1 MGPCCAERHSRA
13 VLIGTGSGCA
23 RRYPYP
29 RSPVRDHCLFV
40 VICEDRRDM
49 NLSILP
55 PSDLLRQVEGIES
68 GLQKQR
74 RLGAVG
80 WLGVVVA
87 VVQASAV
94 VVQSKYWDNL
104 VSFNWHDLLSG
115 AGGKPGLL
123 AQWPFLLALV
133 ILLGS
138 AFLIAWK
145 RFWLQESR
153 EPFRYTFAV
162 DDFAEISGKETSLVW
177 LKHHLSERLNQR
189 IGRLSILE
197 DDAAPASRAGGDQ
210 TERKRG
216 APAPRYESHVHI
228 SGHYGTRVEGDRW
241 VMEVVPRVRVG
252 PKGSPET
259 MAHPETYPLNEA
271 CEDGE
276 ATTPNRLTPEQ
287 YEQLLERVYSGV
299 ATEIYRQITKDVQ
312 HKIDL
317 LPTNY
322 LRATAYLHEAQDYAT
337 SNTLVAF
344 DEAERLFDAAI
355 RLYDP
360 SRRPWPSS
368 FVRWPWHLLRQAAAF
383 ARGYARWLGA
393 FAWRRAAKTDMMVAR
408 AAAGY
413 ANVLLDRRSLAGMSG
428 NRLNPIFESRPV
440 AERAVRQLDRL
451 PRDVA
456 AVPESLFDAHVTLA
470 LSWVFI
476 GSLRKARA
484 ELEEARR
491 LLPTR
496 ATLDARF
503 AYADGMIETRPRSRL
518 LRFQRAVE
526 LDPKSEA
533 AQFALAFEAE
543 KLWRTRPVLE
553 ADVAK
558 TVVDEY
564 QRVLTLNPGNV
575 ATWGNLGYMEWLL
588 ADGDGR
594 KEKRLAQAR
603 EYFERGRDY
612 KAIKRETY
620 VAEIDY
626 GLARVAAESGEFS
639 QAYTYLT
646 SALTSYM
653 AQSTAQR
660 YTDYWSSLSEYYFL
674 RIDLPILQ
682 RFERYVREAKR
693 FYDDP
698 EHARDVPRR
707 VRDSVFAF
715 VKNDY
720 GEACYNYF
728 KRSYDQRY
736 LDRARQAYTE
746 SASLDRS
753 YAIPRYNLFLL
764 NVQENRREA
773 ERDAEKLYEIEQDW
787 FEAKLAF
794 MWKLARHAGG
804 GQRKADERQRER
816 LSSLRKSVNAV
827 MAASEEERDPIVFE
841 SSQTEEL
848 PDQLAPYEKP
858 KEARSKS
865 TEAAKLRHEADELAG
880 GRKDLLDRADRNK
893 QLAQDVLRELVPHK
907 WLWQGRLGRRLTPEK
922 VLMSRTLAWRRWRL
936 RREGRW
942 EREFDNVHVKALYEW
957 GWALLS
963 PGSRRPASDR
973 IFAHIEEH
981 FWQDNFLILRHF
993 REQVEQRLQDVVVD
1007 RRVPLRAL
1015 RPSRA
1020 RLVGPSG
1027 ERFGLAGLLSPY
1039 LARLRRLGNA
1049 ELRYQRMIDRYNR
1062 TMACTL
1068 SSWLDDDPTGFW
1080 ALAGLDDGL
1089 TTVRGGK
1096 AGELKVRYSTLDW
1109 QDRQRSLLRV
1119 LDDRQP
1125 HSSPALYHWVGDH
1138 LKAFQQENHDRRE
1151 LGGLLQD
1158 AAQAIRHDQEKAAE
1172 IRRRLQSRDCW
1183 NGVDGSALAAC
1194 KRALRA
1200 RDRDALFRIAKQL
1213 HPDDGD
1219 PASRDGHLREQEAKA
1234 YEAVLPS
1241 DDPKLLWKVVG
1252 PLRQLGRR
1260 EQSQRALKA
1269 YGTAIGDSPDVRALW
1284 DLAKGYKELEDWEAA
1299 REAFQR
1305 ALQADGRGGAEQH
1318 RPVRHADL
1326 YHWEIARARWAE
1338 GSYLEALDELELLTG
1353 DAPEWRPDQD
1363 RGRLPVWTSF
1373 VVELVRQKAIPD
1385 QEAYRALRTWLERRQ
1400 RASTGPDA
1408 ESARGDAG
1416 RALLRLARARRDGTG
1431 APAWAVRDRYWK
1443 ERETLPVVA
1452 PIMLHGDSALF
1463 PGPGSPP
1470 MKRIADACSR
1480 LTSEI
1485 VQEMGIRIPNVL
1497 IRASD
1502 ARQFKERRFVV
1513 KLYEIPLVSGIA
1525 WRGQTEQRIVPE
1537 QIGPVVRQYLDTYI
1551 GFAEVDELLVWLRT
1565 VAPST
1570 KVQTIATK
1578 VALSGA
1584 RRLRLVQI
1592 IQRLARE
1599 SVPVSEPEA
1608 ILEAFDQA
1616 AFQVEVDEAVDG
1628 MRKALGDRLPRT
1640 SPGIPLGPG
1649 WEAVVRGWVQRVD
1662 GKRFVAVP
1670 VGDQDL
1676 RRRLREQIDARTTAD
1691 PGAVIVVPD
1700 DLRRFV
1706 RRLTAPWLPSV
1717 AVLAQSERDR
1727 SSVELPPLEGAP
1739 QLQGVR
1745 Q

>member
-1 MGPCCAERHSRA
+1 
-13 VLIGTGSGCA
+13 
-23 RRYPYP
+23 
-29 RSPVRDHCLFV
+29 
-40 VICEDRRDM
+40 M

-55 PSDLLRQVEGIES
+55 PSDLLRQVEGIER

-80 WLGVVVA
+80 WLGVA

-104 VSFNWHDLLSG
+104 VSFNWHDLLFG
-115 AGGKPGLL
+115 AGGQSGLL

-138 AFLIAWK
+138 TFLIAWK

-162 DDFAEISGKETSLVW
+162 DDFAAISKEEDPSLVW

-197 DDAAPASRAGGDQ
+197 DEAAPASAAGGDQ

-216 APAPRYESHVHI
+216 APASRYESHVHI
-228 SGHYGTRVEGDRW
+228 SGHYGTRVERGLW

-259 MAHPETYPLNEA
+259 MAHPETYPLNA
-271 CEDGE
+271 
-276 ATTPNRLTPEQ
+276 AFKNRQLTTPTPLTPEQ
-287 YEQLLERVYSGV
+287 YEQLLERVYSSV
-299 ATEIYRQITKDVQ
+299 ATEIYRQITKDVL

-322 LRATAYLHEAQDYAT
+322 LRATAYLHEAQDYAR

-344 DEAERLFDAAI
+344 DEAERLFEAAI

-368 FVRWPWHLLRQAAAF
+368 FVRWPWHLLRQLAAF
-383 ARGYARWLGA
+383 ELGYARWLSA
-393 FAWRRAAKTDMMVAR
+393 FAWRRAANTDMMVAR
-408 AAAGY
+408 AETGY

-440 AERAVRQLDRL
+440 AERAVRQLARL

-456 AVPESLFDAHVTLA
+456 GVPECLFDAHVTLA

-476 GSLRKARA
+476 GSLRKSRA
-484 ELEEARR
+484 ELEKARR

-496 ATLDARF
+496 ATVDARF
-503 AYADGMIETRPRSRL
+503 AYAAGMIETRPRSRL
-518 LRFQRAVE
+518 LRFQRAAE

-533 AQFALAFEAE
+533 AQFALALEAE
-543 KLWRTRPVLE
+543 KLWRTKPALE

-558 TVVDEY
+558 TIVDEY

-588 ADGDGR
+588 ADGDG
-594 KEKRLAQAR
+594 KERERLAKAR
-603 EYFERGRDY
+603 EHFERGRDY

-626 GLARVAAESGEFS
+626 GLARVAAETGKFS

-653 AQSTAQR
+653 AQSTAQS
-660 YTDYWSSLSEYYFL
+660 YTDSWSSLSEYYFL

-682 RFERYVREAKR
+682 RFERYAQAAQR
-693 FYDDP
+693 FHDDP
-698 EHARDVPRR
+698 KHAPEVPRR
-707 VRDSVFAF
+707 VRDSVLAF

-736 LDRARQAYTE
+736 LEQAREAYTE
-746 SASLDRS
+746 SAKLDRS

-764 NVQENRREA
+764 NVQEDPLEA

-787 FEAKLAF
+787 FEAKLAL

-816 LSSLRKSVNAV
+816 LSSLRESVNAN
-827 MAASEEERDPIVFE
+827 MAASEEKREAIVFE
-841 SSQTEEL
+841 SSQTEAL
-848 PDQLAPYEKP
+848 PDQLAPYKKP

-865 TEAAKLRHEADELAG
+865 TEAAKLRHDANQLASQ
-880 GRKDLLDRADRNK
+880 RTNLLHGAEQEK
-893 QLAQDVLRELVPHK
+893 KLAQDVLRELVPHK
-907 WLWQGRLGRRLTPEK
+907 WLWQGRLGRHLTPEK
-922 VLMSRTLAWRRWRL
+922 VLMSRTMAWHRWRL

-981 FWQDNFLILRHF
+981 FWQDNFFILRHF
-993 REQVEQRLQDVVVD
+993 REQVEQRLKDVVVD

-1015 RPSRA
+1015 RTSRA
-1020 RLVGPSG
+1020 QLVGPSG

-1049 ELRYQRMIDRYNR
+1049 ELRYQRRIDRYNR
-1062 TMACTL
+1062 TLACTL
-1068 SSWLDDDPTGFW
+1068 LSWLDDDPTGFW
-1080 ALAGLDDGL
+1080 ALARLDDGL

-1096 AGELKVRYSTLDW
+1096 AGELKVHYSTLDW

-1119 LDDRQP
+1119 LDESRP
-1125 HSSPALYHWVGDH
+1125 RSSPALYRWVGDH

-1158 AAQAIRHDQEKAAE
+1158 AAQAIGHDQAKAAE
-1172 IRRRLQSRDCW
+1172 IRLRLESRDRW
-1183 NGVDGSALAAC
+1183 NGLDGSALAAC

-1213 HPDDGD
+1213 HSDEGD
-1219 PASRDGHLREQEAKA
+1219 PASRDGHLREQEARA

-1241 DDPKLLWKVVG
+1241 DDPKLLWKVVE
-1252 PLRQLGRR
+1252 PLLRLGRR
-1260 EQSQRALKA
+1260 EQSRQALKA
-1269 YGTAIGDSPDVRALW
+1269 YGIAIGDSPDASTLW
-1284 DLAKGYKELEDWEAA
+1284 DLAQVYKELDDWEAA

-1305 ALQADGRGGAEQH
+1305 ALQADDRGDAEQ
-1318 RPVRHADL
+1318 RGPVRHADL

-1338 GSYLEALDELELLTG
+1338 GSYPEALDELELVTG
-1353 DAPEWRPDQD
+1353 DAPEWRRPGQD
-1363 RGRLPVWTSF
+1363 PGRLTVWTWF
-1373 VVELVRQKAIPD
+1373 VDELVEQKAIPD

-1408 ESARGDAG
+1408 ESARRDAG
-1416 RALLRLARARRDGTG
+1416 RALLRLARARRDEKG
-1431 APAWAVRDRYWK
+1431 APGWAVRDRYG
-1443 ERETLPVVA
+1443 EVRETLPVVA

-1463 PGPGSPP
+1463 PGPRSSP
-1470 MKRIADACSR
+1470 MKRLAAACSN
-1480 LTSEI
+1480 LADGIE
-1485 VQEMGIRIPNVL
+1485 QEMGIRIPNVL
-1497 IRASD
+1497 IRASEAD
-1502 ARQFKERRFVV
+1502 QYKGRRFVV
-1513 KLYEIPLVSGIA
+1513 KLHEIPLRSGTA
-1525 WRGQTEQRIVPE
+1525 SRSQTERIVSE
-1537 QIGPVVRQYLDTYI
+1537 TIGPVVRQYLDTYV
-1551 GFAEVDELLVWLRT
+1551 GFAEVDELLVLLRT
-1565 VAPST
+1565 VPPST
-1570 KVQTIATK
+1570 EVQTIATK
-1578 VALSGA
+1578 VVVSGA

-1592 IQRLARE
+1592 FQRLVRE
-1599 SVPVSEPEA
+1599 SVPVSEPET
-1608 ILEAFDQA
+1608 ILTAFDEA
-1616 AFQVEVDEAVDG
+1616 AFHGEVDEAVDS
-1628 MRKALGDRLPRT
+1628 MRRALVDRLPRT
-1640 SPGIPLGPG
+1640 APGIPLGPD
-1649 WEAVVRGWVQRVD
+1649 WEAIVRRWVQRGD

-1670 VGDQDL
+1670 VGEQEL
-1676 RRRLREQIDARTTAD
+1676 HRRLREQIDARTRAD

-1717 AVLAQSERDR
+1717 AVLAQSELDR
-1727 SSVELPPLEGAP
+1727 PSSELPPLEGAP
-1739 QLQGVR
+1739 QLQGVGR
-1745 Q
+1745 